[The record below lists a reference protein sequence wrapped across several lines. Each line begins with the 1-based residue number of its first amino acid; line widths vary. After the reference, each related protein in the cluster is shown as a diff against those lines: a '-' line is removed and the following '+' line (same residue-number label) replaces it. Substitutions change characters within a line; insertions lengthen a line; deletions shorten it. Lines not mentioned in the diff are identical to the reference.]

1 MYKFMHVNND
11 MIHKKFK
18 KIKTQF
24 NSYEIIPREWQIKK
38 IECIF
43 KFLITG
49 TNPRVDLDNDSDIK
63 YIHYGDIHVKWNT
76 VLDCDISNI
85 PRINQNKI
93 KKIDFLKEGDL
104 IMADVSEDYEGMGA
118 SILLKNVKG
127 RKIVSGLH
135 TFALRNID
143 DEVSNEFITYL
154 TSFSFVKKQIIKYTT
169 GTSVY
174 GISKNNFKKIE
185 ILCMSLTEQQKIA
198 SILSRVDASIES
210 IQSIIERTE
219 ILKKGLMQ
227 KLLTK
232 GIGHTKF
239 KKIPWLFDKEI
250 EIPEEWQCIKLS
262 EKCIGKAKYGAN
274 ISAKAKNSKLPRYIR
289 ITDLNDDGS
298 LRDLEWKS
306 VLEEDV
312 KDYLL
317 NDDDVL
323 FARTGATVGKTYI
336 HQKNNGKCA
345 FAGYL
350 VRFKPDNEHLNS
362 KFLFYLTHSKPYWIW
377 LLSIQTWGV
386 QPNVNAEQYSNMPIL
401 LPTIKEQQK
410 IASILSEVDA
420 YIQSN
425 QQYKEKLI
433 KLKKGLMQKLL
444 TGQIRVKL

>member
-1 MYKFMHVNND
+1 MYKFMHTNNG
-11 MIHKKFK
+11 MVHKKFK

-49 TNPRVDLDNDSDIK
+49 TNPRVDLDNESDIK

-198 SILSRVDASIES
+198 SILSRVDALIETT
-210 IQSIIERTE
+210 QECIEKT
-219 ILKKGLMQ
+219 Q
-227 KLLTK
+227 KL
-232 GIGHTKF
+232 
-239 KKIPWLFDKEI
+239 
-250 EIPEEWQCIKLS
+250 
-262 EKCIGKAKYGAN
+262 
-274 ISAKAKNSKLPRYIR
+274 KN
-289 ITDLNDDGS
+289 
-298 LRDLEWKS
+298 
-306 VLEEDV
+306 
-312 KDYLL
+312 
-317 NDDDVL
+317 
-323 FARTGATVGKTYI
+323 
-336 HQKNNGKCA
+336 
-345 FAGYL
+345 
-350 VRFKPDNEHLNS
+350 
-362 KFLFYLTHSKPYWIW
+362 
-377 LLSIQTWGV
+377 
-386 QPNVNAEQYSNMPIL
+386 
-401 LPTIKEQQK
+401 
-410 IASILSEVDA
+410 
-420 YIQSN
+420 
-425 QQYKEKLI
+425 
-433 KLKKGLMQKLL
+433 
-444 TGQIRVKL
+444 

>member
-1 MYKFMHVNND
+1 MNYINTRTNKKVITLFGKEIKIPEEWEKTIIGEHASILVGNAFESVKYSNNTKDMKLLRGDNISEGIIRWKEKTRYWSKCLKLKKYQLCENDFVISMDGSKVGKNYAYVTKRDLPCLLVQRVACIRTHLTLSQKYLGYIFGSRNFINYVNSVRTNSGIPHINIKNIQNYHFLLPQFCEQQKIASILSRVD
-11 MIHKKFK
+11 ALIETTQECIEKTQKLKNGLLQTLLKKGVNHKKFK

-24 NSYEIIPREWQIKK
+24 NSYEVIPHEWQIKK
-38 IECIF
+38 IGDIF

-49 TNPRVDLDNDSDIK
+49 TNPRVDLDNESNIK

-85 PRINQNKI
+85 PCINQNKI

-118 SILLKNVKG
+118 SISLKNVKG

-143 DEVSNEFITYL
+143 DQVSNDFIAYL
-154 TSFSFVKKQIIKYTT
+154 TSFSFIKKQIIKYTT

-185 ILCMSLTEQQKIA
+185 ILCMSLT
-198 SILSRVDASIES
+198 
-210 IQSIIERTE
+210 
-219 ILKKGLMQ
+219 
-227 KLLTK
+227 
-232 GIGHTKF
+232 
-239 KKIPWLFDKEI
+239 
-250 EIPEEWQCIKLS
+250 
-262 EKCIGKAKYGAN
+262 
-274 ISAKAKNSKLPRYIR
+274 
-289 ITDLNDDGS
+289 
-298 LRDLEWKS
+298 
-306 VLEEDV
+306 
-312 KDYLL
+312 
-317 NDDDVL
+317 
-323 FARTGATVGKTYI
+323 
-336 HQKNNGKCA
+336 
-345 FAGYL
+345 
-350 VRFKPDNEHLNS
+350 
-362 KFLFYLTHSKPYWIW
+362 
-377 LLSIQTWGV
+377 
-386 QPNVNAEQYSNMPIL
+386 
-401 LPTIKEQQK
+401 EQQK